1 MARTSAKAKDF
12 ETREAGSGAV
22 PARRKG
28 RERRQTIIDT
38 ARDILISRGITGLV
52 LRDVADQ
59 LGITHG
65 NLQYYF
71 QTKEDLLVAIFDQEI
86 LKYTDSLRAASR
98 RASSKQGKIAAIVD
112 AGFAQLRSESTK
124 LWRMLIGLADESPAL
139 ASILKELNQR
149 YDREL
154 ASEIVEIAPGLS
166 PERAAHVAQ
175 MVRLFLDGLAVQ
187 LAWDAPDSP
196 DVRAL
201 ESEVKAVILSLILG

>member
-1 MARTSAKAKDF
+1 MVKEDPSGT
-12 ETREAGSGAV
+12 SGAL

-38 ARDILISRGITGLV
+38 AREMLISRGMSGLV

-71 QTKEDLLVAIFDQEI
+71 QTKEDLLVAVFDQEI
-86 LKYTDSLRAASR
+86 LKYTDSLHAASR
-98 RASSKQGKIAAIVD
+98 RASSKRGKIAAIID
-112 AGFAQLRSESTK
+112 AGFAQLRSDSTR

-139 ASILKELNQR
+139 ANILRELNLR

-154 ASEIVEIAPGLS
+154 MEEILALAPGLS
-166 PERAAHVAQ
+166 NERVAHVAQ
-175 MVRLFLDGLAVQ
+175 MVRLFLDGFAIQ
-187 LAWDAPDSP
+187 LAWDNQDNPE
-196 DVRAL
+196 VRAL
-201 ESEVKAVILSLILG
+201 ESEVKAVITSLILD